1 MIGVFINAAA
11 IIVGGLM
18 GLLFHKG
25 ISDKISNA
33 LMTSIGLCVI
43 AIGITGILKG
53 QNTLVLI
60 LGAVCGTFVGTLTDI
75 DNLLNKLGDWVE
87 SRFASKATP
96 GSLTQGFVA
105 GSLLMCVGAMG
116 IVGSL
121 NAGLNG
127 DISTLLTKSVLDFI
141 SAALL
146 TISLGPGVLLSSVV
160 LFVVQGSIV
169 MLAQVLYPLLS
180 DAMIAEMIC
189 IGSVMILALGFNLIG
204 VTKIKVANLLPGIVF
219 VPVFYG
225 ILCYF
230 WHVSM

>member
-1 MIGVFINAAA
+1 MIGVIINAAA
-11 IIVGGLM
+11 IIAGGIF

-25 ISDKISNA
+25 ISEKLSNA
-33 LMTSIGLCVI
+33 LMTAIGLCVI

-60 LGAVCGTFVGTLTDI
+60 LAAVFGTLVGTLLDI
-75 DNLLNKLGDWVE
+75 DHLLNRLGESVE
-87 SRFASKATP
+87 TRFASKASP

-127 DISTLLTKSVLDFI
+127 DISTLLTKSVLDLI
-141 SAALL
+141 SSVLL

-169 MLAQVLYPLLS
+169 LLAQVLYPLLS
-180 DAMIAEMIC
+180 DGMIAEMIC
-189 IGSVMILALGFNLIG
+189 IGSVMILALGLNLIG
-204 VTKIKVANLLPGIVF
+204 VTKIKVANLLPGIFFAPIFAAVF
-219 VPVFYG
+219 AVFG
-225 ILCYF
+225 
-230 WHVSM
+230 M